1 MSIFKENIAQKISN
15 ELKSSLNLEIE
26 KDEIISFLEKPKNAE
41 FGDIALPCFRF
52 ARIMKKSPVAI
63 AEELELL
70 FNDNP
75 YFESITNVSGFL
87 NFRFSKEMFVTSVLE
102 KFEKGSFYKDI
113 ALSGKGKTMVID
125 FSSPNI
131 AKKIHLGTFRSTAIG
146 NAIQKIYKEI
156 GWDVK
161 KINFLGDWGIQFGK
175 LMSAYKNWGDEKELK
190 KNPMSYL
197 QKIYVEFNKKA
208 ETDEL
213 LQDESRKWFK
223 KLEDGDKEAL
233 RLWSEFRE
241 YTIEDLTKSYER
253 IGVEFDYYW
262 GEAYFEKMLPAM
274 IEEIEKSPISEI
286 SDDALVVNLDEYNM
300 PPCLIR
306 KSDGTSIYAT
316 RDITSAKYRYEQF
329 KFDKML
335 YVIGTPQQLHCNQFF
350 KVLELLDYEWSDRC
364 EFVGFGQILG
374 LSSRKGTAIYLD
386 DIFNEAKSRSLKI
399 IEDRKPDMENKE
411 ETAEKIGIGAVIF
424 QDLSKSRIKDS
435 EFNWERVLAFDGET
449 GPYIQYTYVRIF
461 NILQKIKETID
472 IENNTNSEIDFSI
485 LTDLDSYNLISLIS
499 EYPNKLNFALKE
511 SEPFIIASYTIA
523 LSKAT
528 NRFYRNNKVVGAEN
542 DVLLARKMLLE
553 ITQNLLEKCMDIIG
567 IPVITKM

>member
-1 MSIFKENIAQKISN
+1 MSIFKNNIAQTISN
-15 ELKSSLNLEIE
+15 ELKNKLQIDLHE
-26 KDEIISFLEKPKNAE
+26 KDILSYLEKPKNAE
-41 FGDIALPCFRF
+41 FGDIALPCFRL
-52 ARIMKKSPVAI
+52 ARTMKKPPVKI

-70 FNDNP
+70 FKDNP
-75 YFESITNVSGFL
+75 YFENITNVNGFL
-87 NFRFSKEMFVTSVLE
+87 NFKYSKEMFISSILE
-102 KFEKGSFYKDI
+102 KFEDNSFYNEI
-113 ALSGKGKTMVID
+113 ALGGIGKTMVID

-146 NAIQKIYKEI
+146 NSIQKIYKEK

-208 ETDEL
+208 ETDET
-213 LQDESRKWFK
+213 LQDESRKWFQ
-223 KLEDGDKEAL
+223 KLEQGDEEAL
-233 RLWSEFRE
+233 KLWTEFRE

-274 IEEIEKSPISEI
+274 IDEIEKSPISEI
-286 SDDALVVNLDEYNM
+286 SDDALIVNLEEYNM

-306 KSDGTSIYAT
+306 KRDGTSIYAT
-316 RDITSAKYRYEQF
+316 RDIASAKYRYEQF

-350 KVLELLDYEWSDRC
+350 KVLELLDYKWSSKC

-386 DIFNEAKSRSLKI
+386 DIFNEARSRSLKI
-399 IEDRKPDMENKE
+399 IEERKPDMEKKE

-449 GPYIQYTYVRIF
+449 GPYIQYTFVRVY
-461 NILQKIKETID
+461 NILEKIKETLTTEIKNSKID
-472 IENNTNSEIDFSI
+472 YSL
-485 LTDLDSYNLISLIS
+485 LTDTDSYNLISLIS
-499 EYPNKLNFALKE
+499 EYPNKLNIALKE
-511 SEPFIIASYTIA
+511 SEPFIISSYTIS
-523 LSKAT
+523 LSKAI
-528 NRFYRNNKVVGAEN
+528 NRFYRNNKVVGAEEKT
-542 DVLLARKMLLE
+542 LQARKLLLE
-553 ITQNLLEKCMDIIG
+553 ITRDLLEKCMNIIG